1 VLFIG
6 GMWRLVVIALCLV
19 VATHHGAPGLAHATQ
34 PVQVPTSTQCA
45 GEHCGGGPHN
55 GAHDDAGMLAA
66 CLAILALVAGAALGR
81 RVGRLVRV
89 AMPTLCIAPW
99 CVKSV
104 RPGPPAHGPPRP
116 IRLCVLLR

>member
-1 VLFIG
+1 
-6 GMWRLVVIALCLV
+6 MWRLVVIALCLV

-34 PVQVPTSTQCA
+34 PVQVPATAQCV
-45 GEHCGGGPHN
+45 GEHCGGGP
-55 GAHDDAGMLAA
+55 HDDAGMLAA

-89 AMPTLCIAPW
+89 AMPTLYITPW
-99 CVKSV
+99 CMASV

-116 IRLCVLLR
+116 IRPCVLLR